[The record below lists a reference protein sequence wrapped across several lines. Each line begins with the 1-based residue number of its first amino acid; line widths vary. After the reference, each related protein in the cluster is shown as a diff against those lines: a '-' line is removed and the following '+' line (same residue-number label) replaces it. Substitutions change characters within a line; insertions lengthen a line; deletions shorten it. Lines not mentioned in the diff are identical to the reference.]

1 MFNLKKGLFAPFFVP
16 MLSFWERP
24 KTARALLVLYLLA
37 AVAVSMKLWLAG
49 PVHIDGIV
57 QPVAAYNNFLIF
69 KWSGFNLINEL
80 PLFIGNDLHYDLFKY
95 SPTCAMGFLP
105 FHWLPTEIGLLIWN
119 LLNLVLPFWALHQI
133 IGLNAKTRNILL
145 LFLLGEGITS
155 LLNAQSNGLVL
166 GLLLS
171 AIGAFQR
178 EKTGKAVLLIL
189 LSGFIK
195 IFGWIFFLLFILRP
209 KSLPRAIVFGAIY
222 ATILLLLPLVFV
234 STDYLI
240 SEYRWWFLLLQ
251 QDGGTYV
258 KLSFMG
264 WFQAWFGYLP
274 PKNGVLIAALILQ
287 ILPLWVWHQ
296 SARKLCMAPFQESPI
311 TTRPYDAP
319 LQYGASL
326 LLWVVLFNH
335 MSESATYVIAVG
347 GIVLFFSG
355 EAIERRRWVSIIL
368 AAVLLFTVLG
378 PTDIYPRTLR
388 YWIVE
393 TAQLKAFAV
402 LIAYFYMLWSLIR
415 NKGVA

>member
-1 MFNLKKGLFAPFFVP
+1 MFNLKKGLFAPFFVT
-16 MLSFWERP
+16 MLSFWESP

-49 PVHIDGIV
+49 PVHIDGIDL
-57 QPVAAYNNFLIF
+57 PVAAYNNFLIF

-133 IGLNAKTRNILL
+133 IGLNVKMRNILL
-145 LFLLGEGITS
+145 LFLLGEGFTS

-209 KSLPRAIVFGAIY
+209 KSLPRAIIFGAIY
-222 ATILLLLPLVFV
+222 ATILLFLPLVFV

-274 PKNGVLIAALILQ
+274 PKNGILLAALILQ
-287 ILPLWVWHQ
+287 LLPLWFMYQ
-296 SARKLCMAPFQESPI
+296 STQKYRRGMPI
-311 TTRPYDAP
+311 RPCDVP

-355 EAIERRRWVSIIL
+355 EAIERRRSVSIIL
-368 AAVLLFTVLG
+368 TAVLLFTVLG

-402 LIAYFYMLWSLIR
+402 LIAYVYMIWSLIR
-415 NKGVA
+415 SKGLA

>member
-1 MFNLKKGLFAPFFVP
+1 
-16 MLSFWERP
+16 
-24 KTARALLVLYLLA
+24 
-37 AVAVSMKLWLAG
+37 MKLWLAG
-49 PVHIDGIV
+49 PVHIDGINR
-57 QPVAAYNNFLIF
+57 PVAAYNNFLIF

-95 SPTCAMGFLP
+95 SPTCAVGFLP
-105 FHWLPTEIGLLIWN
+105 FHWLPTKIGLILWN
-119 LLNLVLPFWALHQI
+119 LLNLVLPFWALQQI
-133 IGLNAKTRNILL
+133 IGLNAKMRNILL

-155 LLNAQSNGLVL
+155 LLNAQSNGLVP

-171 AIGAFQR
+171 AIAAFQR

-209 KSLPRAIVFGAIY
+209 KSIPRAIIFGAVY

-264 WFQAWFGYLP
+264 WFQAWFGYLLS
-274 PKNGVLIAALILQ
+274 KNGVLLAALILQ
-287 ILPLWVWHQ
+287 LLPLWFMYQ
-296 SARKLCMAPFQESPI
+296 STQKNRRDIP
-311 TTRPYDAP
+311 TRPYDAP

-326 LLWVVLFNH
+326 LLWVVLFNQ

-355 EAIERRRWVSIIL
+355 EAIERRRLVSIIL
-368 AAVLLFTVLG
+368 TAVLLFTVLG
-378 PTDIYPRTLR
+378 PTDIYPRALR

-402 LIAYFYMLWSLIR
+402 LIAYIYMLWSLIR

>member
-1 MFNLKKGLFAPFFVP
+1 M
-16 MLSFWERP
+16 
-24 KTARALLVLYLLA
+24 
-37 AVAVSMKLWLAG
+37 
-49 PVHIDGIV
+49 
-57 QPVAAYNNFLIF
+57 
-69 KWSGFNLINEL
+69 
-80 PLFIGNDLHYDLFKY
+80 
-95 SPTCAMGFLP
+95 
-105 FHWLPTEIGLLIWN
+105 
-119 LLNLVLPFWALHQI
+119 
-133 IGLNAKTRNILL
+133 
-145 LFLLGEGITS
+145 
-155 LLNAQSNGLVL
+155 
-166 GLLLS
+166 
-171 AIGAFQR
+171 
-178 EKTGKAVLLIL
+178 LIL

-209 KSLPRAIVFGAIY
+209 KSIPRAIIFGAVY

-274 PKNGVLIAALILQ
+274 PKNAVLLAALMVQL
-287 ILPLWVWHQ
+287 LPLWFMYQ
-296 SARKLCMAPFQESPI
+296 STQKNRRDIP
-311 TTRPYDAP
+311 TRPYDAP

-355 EAIERRRWVSIIL
+355 EAIERRRLVSIIL
-368 AAVLLFTVLG
+368 TAVLLFTVLG
-378 PTDIYPRTLR
+378 PTDIYPRALC

-402 LIAYFYMLWSLIR
+402 LIAYIYMLWSLIR

>member
-37 AVAVSMKLWLAG
+37 AVAVSMKLWQAG

-105 FHWLPTEIGLLIWN
+105 FHWLPTEIGLLTWN

-133 IGLNAKTRNILL
+133 IGLNAKMRNILL

-209 KSLPRAIVFGAIY
+209 KSLPKAIAFGAIY

-274 PKNGVLIAALILQ
+274 PKNAVLLAALIVQL
-287 ILPLWVWHQ
+287 LPLWFMYQ
-296 SARKLCMAPFQESPI
+296 STQKHRRGMP
-311 TTRPYDAP
+311 TRPYDAP

-355 EAIERRRWVSIIL
+355 EAIERRRSVSIIL
-368 AAVLLFTVLG
+368 TAVLLFTVLG

-415 NKGVA
+415 NKGLA

>member
-1 MFNLKKGLFAPFFVP
+1 MFNLKKGLFAPFFVT
-16 MLSFWERP
+16 MLSFWESP
-24 KTARALLVLYLLA
+24 KIARAWLLLYFLA

-49 PVHIDGIV
+49 PVHIDGIDR
-57 QPVAAYNNFLIF
+57 PVAAYNNFLIF

-95 SPTCAMGFLP
+95 SPTCAMAFLP
-105 FHWLPTEIGLLIWN
+105 FHWLPTEIGLFIWN

-133 IGLNAKTRNILL
+133 IGLNAKMRNILL

-171 AIGAFQR
+171 AIAAFQR

-189 LSGFIK
+189 FSGFIK

-222 ATILLLLPLVFV
+222 ATILLLLPLTFV
-234 STDYLI
+234 SSDYLI

-274 PKNGVLIAALILQ
+274 PKNVILFVALILQ
-287 ILPLWVWHQ
+287 LLPLWFMHQ
-296 SARKLCMAPFQESPI
+296 NTQKYRRGMLNRPF
-311 TTRPYDAP
+311 DAP
-319 LQYGASL
+319 VQYGASL

-347 GIVLFFSG
+347 GIALFFSG
-355 EAIERRRWVSIIL
+355 EAIERRRLIFIIL
-368 AAVLLFTVLG
+368 TAVLFFTVLG

-402 LIAYFYMLWSLIR
+402 IIAYFYMIGNLLR
-415 NKGVA
+415 NKGMA

>member
-1 MFNLKKGLFAPFFVP
+1 
-16 MLSFWERP
+16 
-24 KTARALLVLYLLA
+24 
-37 AVAVSMKLWLAG
+37 
-49 PVHIDGIV
+49 
-57 QPVAAYNNFLIF
+57 
-69 KWSGFNLINEL
+69 
-80 PLFIGNDLHYDLFKY
+80 
-95 SPTCAMGFLP
+95 MGFLP

-133 IGLNAKTRNILL
+133 IGLNAKMRNILL

>member
-1 MFNLKKGLFAPFFVP
+1 M
-16 MLSFWERP
+16 
-24 KTARALLVLYLLA
+24 
-37 AVAVSMKLWLAG
+37 
-49 PVHIDGIV
+49 
-57 QPVAAYNNFLIF
+57 
-69 KWSGFNLINEL
+69 
-80 PLFIGNDLHYDLFKY
+80 
-95 SPTCAMGFLP
+95 
-105 FHWLPTEIGLLIWN
+105 
-119 LLNLVLPFWALHQI
+119 
-133 IGLNAKTRNILL
+133 RNILL

-155 LLNAQSNGLVL
+155 LLNAQSNGLVP

-171 AIGAFQR
+171 AIAAFQR

-209 KSLPRAIVFGAIY
+209 KSIPRAIIFGAVY

-264 WFQAWFGYLP
+264 WFQAWFGYLLS
-274 PKNGVLIAALILQ
+274 KNGVLLAALILQ
-287 ILPLWVWHQ
+287 LLPLWFMYQ
-296 SARKLCMAPFQESPI
+296 STQKNRRDIP
-311 TTRPYDAP
+311 TRPYDAP

-326 LLWVVLFNH
+326 LLWVVLFNQ

-355 EAIERRRWVSIIL
+355 EAIERRRLVSIIL
-368 AAVLLFTVLG
+368 TAVLLFTVLG
-378 PTDIYPRTLR
+378 PTDIYPRALR

-402 LIAYFYMLWSLIR
+402 LIAYIYMLWSLIR

>member
-1 MFNLKKGLFAPFFVP
+1 

-24 KTARALLVLYLLA
+24 ITARALLILYLLA
-37 AVAVSMKLWLAG
+37 AVAVSLKLWLAG
-49 PVHIDGIV
+49 PVHIDGIDK
-57 QPVAAYNNFLIF
+57 PVAAYNNFLIF

-105 FHWLPTEIGLLIWN
+105 FHWFPTEIGLLIWN

-133 IGLNAKTRNILL
+133 IGLNAKMRNILL

-155 LLNAQSNGLVL
+155 LLNAQSNGLIY
-166 GLLLS
+166 GLLLF

-222 ATILLLLPLVFV
+222 ATILLFLPLLFV

-264 WFQAWFGYLP
+264 WFQAWFGYLL
-274 PKNGVLIAALILQ
+274 PKNWVLFAALILQ
-287 ILPLWVWHQ
+287 LLPLWFLHKTAHNQ
-296 SARKLCMAPFQESPI
+296 SQGMP
-311 TTRPYDAP
+311 TRTYDAP

-347 GIVLFFSG
+347 GIALFFSG
-355 EAIERRRWVSIIL
+355 EAIERRRLVFVIL
-368 AAVLLFTVLG
+368 AGILLFTVLG

-415 NKGVA
+415 NKGLA